1 MILPT
6 KHLRSES
13 SLIYVGGIIQ
23 NIVVSKSLTVDQ
35 LWHYTKEEYVQRV
48 QDSDITYDWFVLA
61 LSLLYTINAISFSDG
76 RIVGVRND

>member
-6 KHLRSES
+6 KHLRSEA

-23 NIVVSKSLTVDQ
+23 NIIASTPLTIDQ
-35 LWHYTKEEYVQRV
+35 LWHGTKREYVKHS

-76 RIVGVRND
+76 RIVGVSND